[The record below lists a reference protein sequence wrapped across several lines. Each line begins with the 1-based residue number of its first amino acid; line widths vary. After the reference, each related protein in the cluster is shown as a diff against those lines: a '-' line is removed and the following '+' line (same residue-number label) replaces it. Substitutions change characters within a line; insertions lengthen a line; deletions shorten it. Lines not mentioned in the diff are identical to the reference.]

1 MAQRPLRGAR
11 SLQRVRSVCVQADEE
26 GEPEGVAVGQHGV
39 NAVRTVTLWEDV
51 MVSVINLV

>member
-11 SLQRVRSVCVQADEE
+11 SLQRVWSVCVQADEE
-26 GEPEGVAVGQHGV
+26 GEPEGVAVGHGV
-39 NAVRTVTLWEDV
+39 NAVRTVTLWEDI